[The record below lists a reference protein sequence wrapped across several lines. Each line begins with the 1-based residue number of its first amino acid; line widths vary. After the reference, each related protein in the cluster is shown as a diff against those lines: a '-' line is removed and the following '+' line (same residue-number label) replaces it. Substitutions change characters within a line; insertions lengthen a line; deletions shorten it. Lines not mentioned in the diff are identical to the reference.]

1 MPKLTPDNST
11 QQPRLAN
18 RILSDRIARSTLAA
32 LVTLCN
38 LTCQPSTA
46 APPLTPKEA
55 EAKTADQMKA
65 YSQKIPGTQATFQML
80 PIPAGEF
87 LLGSPASEAERKADE
102 GPRLKVKIEP
112 FWMGKHEVTWDE
124 YDVWSFDLDI
134 QRRKLAGIKPTP
146 LDKTADVVTR
156 PTKPYTDMTFGMGH
170 NGYPAICMTQLAA
183 KMYCRWLSA
192 KTGHFYRLPTEAE
205 WEYACRAGTNTA
217 YHFGNDPKQLGNY
230 AWYYDNSEEAYHKI
244 GLKKPNPWGLYDMHG
259 NVSEW
264 VLDAYSAKHYSEF
277 ATKTGPFTPLQL
289 LKQSKT
295 LYPRTVRGGS
305 WDDDPETLR
314 AAKRIFSSDEWKMQD
329 PQLPQS
335 IWYHTDALFVGF
347 RIIRPLKIP
356 PETLRRKYG
365 LDAPANIKNQDD

>member
-1 MPKLTPDNST
+1 MFKLTAADSPRHPDRSLQRLSWPLLLIAIVT
-11 QQPRLAN
+11 VGFGPRA
-18 RILSDRIARSTLAA
+18 I
-32 LVTLCN
+32 
-38 LTCQPSTA
+38 PA
-46 APPLTPKEA
+46 APPITPKEA
-55 EAKTADQMKA
+55 EAKTAKDMKP
-65 YSQKIPGTQATFQML
+65 YSQKIPGTRTSFGML
-80 PIPAGEF
+80 PIPGGEF
-87 LLGSPASEAERKADE
+87 VLGSPADEADREADE
-102 GPRLKVKIEP
+102 GPQLKVKIEP

-124 YDVWSFDLDI
+124 YDVWSFNLDI

-205 WEYACRAGTNTA
+205 WEYACRAGTSTA
-217 YHFGNDPKQLGNY
+217 YHFGNDPKALGQY
-230 AWYYDNSEEAYHKI
+230 AWYYDNSDEAYHKV

-264 VLDAYSAKHYSEF
+264 VLDAYGAKHYAQF
-277 ATKTGPFTPLQL
+277 TGKPSPLRPLQL
-289 LKQSKT
+289 LRQSKK
-295 LYPRTVRGGS
+295 LYPRIVRGGS
-305 WDDDPETLR
+305 WDDDPEELR
-314 AAKRIFSSDEWKMQD
+314 AANRIFSSDEWKMQD

-347 RIIRPLKIP
+347 RIIRPLKVP
-356 PETLRRKYG
+356 PENVRRKYD
-365 LDAPANIKNQDD
+365 LDAAPDIKNQND